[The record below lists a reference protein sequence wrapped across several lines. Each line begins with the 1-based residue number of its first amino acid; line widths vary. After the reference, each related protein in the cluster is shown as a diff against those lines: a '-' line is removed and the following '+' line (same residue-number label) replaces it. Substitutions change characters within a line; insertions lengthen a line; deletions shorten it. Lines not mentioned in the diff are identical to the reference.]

1 MLVYYSPAFVR
12 QLTPS
17 HAKDALRLLAE
28 VYRRARSLWPLRPE
42 DELGLENGETVTVRI
57 DQIKELNLFD
67 IQSIYAGGESW
78 CLSKRNAKEGVIERQ
93 PLDVLAKSLQ
103 KDTYKV
109 LKFWRVTNETKT
121 SDDFYK
127 NSMQR
132 HVMHAVG
139 RAVQQHMQV
148 RAVALHSPDH
158 VAARALGRREL
169 CVPPIVALCTQCA
182 LRGAALGALSHL
194 AADTR
199 ISSLAAKNAVVRAR
213 SCKQG
218 QEQKSQ
224 PTQHGC
230 IAEGLVN
237 RSLQQLTARVG
248 GAARAALRT
257 EVPLATR
264 S

>member
-1 MLVYYSPAFVR
+1 VLVYYSPAFVR

-42 DELGLENGETVTVRI
+42 DELGLENETVTVRI

-109 LKFWRVTNETKT
+109 LKFWRVMNETKT
-121 SDDFYK
+121 SDDFYN
-127 NSMQR
+127 NSMHR

-139 RAVQQHMQV
+139 RAVQQHMQGGKKEGNEDESDSLSNSEATSNPAFQPSSN
-148 RAVALHSPDH
+148 RATPRKSSVTFEDAGVKKVERLSEGPGGGSQKGFMSMFGGKPD
-158 VAARALGRREL
+158 AAGTGAGSNQPSGVLGF
-169 CVPPIVALCTQCA
+169 
-182 LRGAALGALSHL
+182 LSGK
-194 AADTR
+194 R
-199 ISSLAAKNAVVRAR
+199 P
-213 SCKQG
+213 
-218 QEQKSQ
+218 EQDK
-224 PTQHGC
+224 
-230 IAEGLVN
+230 
-237 RSLQQLTARVG
+237 
-248 GAARAALRT
+248 
-257 EVPLATR
+257 PLDA
-264 S
+264 